1 MPAIE
6 STANRSHRIH
16 DQADHMPRA
25 NAFNGGASCT
35 AAIPCDGL
43 NTAIHRWVQR
53 TIGGDGSTGAS
64 ADVFKREQYHI
75 KIDHHFNQNHTL
87 SGSFDKE
94 YRYSDNNALTPWP
107 NVERRDDPGSERHDH
122 ATDLHVYANR
132 SE

>member
-1 MPAIE
+1 MVSFNVFGDALNAGDP
-6 STANRSHRIH
+6 NRRQI
-16 DQADHMPRA
+16 DRTGFMTKLIGYMPRA

-107 NVERRDDPGSERHDH
+107 NGWSG
-122 ATDLHVYANR
+122 
-132 SE
+132 